1 MGAFDFGFQD
11 LRDGT
16 SRDAIIKEHLI

>member
-1 MGAFDFGFQD
+1 MRAFDFGFQD

>member
-1 MGAFDFGFQD
+1 MGTFDFGFQD